1 MSKLGKL
8 VNQIVANYQLF
19 QLRRDQWKNLEELK
33 KKQLKRLK
41 AIIKHAY
48 YNVPFYHKAFLSLGI
63 RPDDIKTF
71 EDLKKL
77 PIVSKNDIQKNYEKF
92 ITAGIDVSKL
102 PSRITSGSTGI
113 PLKLIS
119 DPQPSPGTSKYP
131 FFECG
136 VKPFDKFVT
145 VWGRGAQQIKWGSKY
160 EWLWGEVGEI
170 VVPLLFPEE
179 KLIKILQMIKP
190 DVLLTFPSI
199 LLMLANYELS
209 GITPRLIFTQGEMV
223 TSHCRDLV
231 PKKFNVDLFET
242 YGCVEFGTLAFECPQ
257 HSGLHVLTNN
267 AYLEFIDESGD
278 NVSQGERGEII
289 VTGLYNFTMPL
300 IRYRLGDIGIPS
312 DERCPCGRSWP
323 LIRSIE
329 GRINDFLILRDGK
342 KISWLY
348 LLRYLLYDEKFKE
361 NIYCVSQYQLVQER
375 FDRIVFKIVKG
386 AQFEHNILEGI
397 KNKIEVE
404 FAKQGY
410 DLEIVLE
417 YVDEI
422 PIERT
427 GKRRLFISKINQA

>member
-1 MSKLGKL
+1 
-8 VNQIVANYQLF
+8 
-19 QLRRDQWKNLEELK
+19 
-33 KKQLKRLK
+33 
-41 AIIKHAY
+41 
-48 YNVPFYHKAFLSLGI
+48 
-63 RPDDIKTF
+63 
-71 EDLKKL
+71 
-77 PIVSKNDIQKNYEKF
+77 
-92 ITAGIDVSKL
+92 
-102 PSRITSGSTGI
+102 
-113 PLKLIS
+113 
-119 DPQPSPGTSKYP
+119 
-131 FFECG
+131 
-136 VKPFDKFVT
+136 
-145 VWGRGAQQIKWGSKY
+145 
-160 EWLWGEVGEI
+160 
-170 VVPLLFPEE
+170 
-179 KLIKILQMIKP
+179 
-190 DVLLTFPSI
+190 
-199 LLMLANYELS
+199 
-209 GITPRLIFTQGEMV
+209 MV

-231 PKKFNVDLFET
+231 RKKFNVDLFET
-242 YGCVEFGTLAFECPQ
+242 YGCVEFGILAFECPR

-267 AYLEFIDESGD
+267 AHLEFIDESGD

-312 DERCPCGRSWP
+312 DERCLCGRSWP
-323 LIRSIE
+323 LIKSIE
-329 GRINDFLILRDGK
+329 GRINDFLILPDGK

-386 AQFEHNILEGI
+386 AQFEHSILEGI

-410 DLEIVLE
+410 KLEIVLE